1 MKIYLNSLN
10 EDWVVD
16 QFIAEWNKY
25 RKDVIARQ
33 IKEADIVWI
42 IAPWTWRKISKRQL
56 KNKKVICTI
65 HHIDFAKFNKKEEA
79 EFNKRDKYVNYYHT
93 ISQKTKKQIQRLT
106 DKEIFVIP
114 FWLNQ
119 NNFFQ
124 IANKE
129 LLKEKYNL
137 SKESFFIGSYQR
149 DTEGGD
155 LVSPKLSKGP
165 DRLIEIL
172 LSKKET
178 IKNME
183 IILTGKRRNY
193 LINEFKKV
201 GIKYKYFEMVN
212 IQELNE
218 LYNVLDLYI
227 VSSRIEGGPRSL
239 FECAITRTPII
250 STDVG
255 FASELLHPSSIF
267 NMNNFQE
274 ALPNIEYAYKNV
286 QYYTLPMGLES
297 FDSMFKEIYEN

>member
-25 RKDVIARQ
+25 RKDVNTKQ

-56 KNKKVICTI
+56 KNKKVLCTI
-65 HHIDFAKFNKKEEA
+65 HHIDFAKFSKKEEA
-79 EFNKRDKYVNYYHT
+79 EFNKRDKYVKYYHT
-93 ISQKTKKQIQRLT
+93 ISQKTKKQIQQLT

-124 IANKE
+124 IENKE

-155 LVSPKLSKGP
+155 LVSPKLSKDP
-165 DRLIEIL
+165 DRFIEIL
-172 LSKKET
+172 LSQKET

-183 IILTGKRRNY
+183 IILTGIRRNY
-193 LINEFKKV
+193 LINEFKKL

-227 VSSRIEGGPRSL
+227 VSSRTEGGPRSL